1 MKIEEIR
8 EALAGMTLP
17 EIAEGTGVSPR
28 AVFNFVHDKV
38 TPSPETL
45 ERMRAFIDGPEHHQ
59 QALARFD
66 AALAEARAAMGA
78 VVVNVTL
85 RAEQAERDL
94 ARLRSEGL

>member
-8 EALAGMTLP
+8 DALEGMTLP
-17 EIAEGTGVSPR
+17 EIAEGSGVSAR
-28 AVFNFVHDKV
+28 AVFSFVHGET
-38 TPSPETL
+38 TPSRETL

-78 VVVNVTL
+78 VAVNLTL

-94 ARLRSEGL
+94 ARLRAGGL

>member
-1 MKIEEIR
+1 MNIEEIR

-17 EIAEGTGVSPR
+17 EIAEGTGVSLR
-28 AVFNFVHDKV
+28 AVFNFMHDKV

-66 AALAEARAAMGA
+66 AAMAEARAAMGA

-85 RAEQAERDL
+85 RAEPAERDL
-94 ARLRSEGL
+94 ARLRSEGV

>member
-1 MKIEEIR
+1 MNIDEIR

-17 EIAEGTGVSPR
+17 EIAEGSGVSPR
-28 AVFNFVHDKV
+28 AVFNFMHGKV

-66 AALAEARAAMGA
+66 TQIQLQLPVDPVNPL
-78 VVVNVTL
+78 VVLTCP
-85 RAEQAERDL
+85 EI
-94 ARLRSEGL
+94 